1 MQLLRTV
8 LFEVMPLQEDKHEG
22 ECFFMVVEYA

>member
-1 MQLLRTV
+1 V

-22 ECFFMVVEYA
+22 ECFFMVIEYA